1 MHPPLAGS
9 ASKIFRRNGENLRNS
24 WLFTFAIIFLCE
36 VAAGQIPKTGN
47 ASFGYSYSQGQV
59 LSDAA
64 SASINTNGWEGSVEG
79 KFLPCL
85 GVIAALD
92 SHSGDRRL

>member
-1 MHPPLAGS
+1 M
-9 ASKIFRRNGENLRNS
+9 RNS

-47 ASFGYSYSQGQV
+47 AFFGYSYSQGQV

-64 SASINTNGWEGSVEG
+64 SGSIKLQAGKHTVVLTNPEFKINRSVPVMI
-79 KFLPCL
+79 LPNETNRKRY
-85 GVIAALD
+85 D
-92 SHSGDRRL
+92 F